1 MIEAKIIDAKTVAY
15 ELEQARRA
23 RLEAELAGREVEE
36 LAEGLRRAQPGWP
49 APLRLL
55 PQLFVFSA

>member
-1 MIEAKIIDAKTVAY
+1 MIDAKMVAY
-15 ELEQARRA
+15 ELEQARQA
-23 RLEAELAGREVEE
+23 RLEAELAGCEIEE

-49 APLRLL
+49 APRALRFP